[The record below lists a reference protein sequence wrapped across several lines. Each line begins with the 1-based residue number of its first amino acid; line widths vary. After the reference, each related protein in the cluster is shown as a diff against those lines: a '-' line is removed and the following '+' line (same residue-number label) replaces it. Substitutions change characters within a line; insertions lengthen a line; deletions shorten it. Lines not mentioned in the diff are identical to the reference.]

1 MEWSGRFEPNRLS
14 STRGARHESAVK
26 TVRFA
31 AFIYPLSR
39 KRWAEPNGI
48 QPIRIQDACSGV
60 RYIGGAFLEARPKVS
75 GIMRNGALWEC
86 LLSVSGRS
94 YKDFSPW

>member
-1 MEWSGRFEPNRLS
+1 MEGEIRIKPSQFH
-14 STRGARHESAVK
+14 TRC
-26 TVRFA
+26 TVRVRGKDCSICSLYIPSQSEA
-31 AFIYPLSR
+31 V
-39 KRWAEPNGI
+39 AEPNGI

-60 RYIGGAFLEARPKVS
+60 CYVGGAFLEARLRVS